1 MMCEFND
8 HSKLESYHDRQ
19 LDAAGR
25 DAVERH
31 LAGCGDCAAEL
42 AELQNISQMFAEI
55 PTPRLSQIALYR
67 LHSNL
72 DLLTDRGLLRLARV
86 MTGLAASVLLLGSL
100 WLMRPH
106 PVAVPAN
113 TSLAL
118 LPLQVEEQSLASAD
132 SSPSDWMVSELS
144 N

>member
-1 MMCEFND
+1 MFECN
-8 HSKLESYHDRQ
+8 HHLKLEAYHDRQ

-25 DAVERH
+25 DAFERH
-31 LAGCGDCAAEL
+31 LAECGDCSAAR

-72 DLLTDRGLLRLARV
+72 DFLTDRGLLRLARV

-106 PVAVPAN
+106 PVVAQVN
-113 TSLAL
+113 TSVAL
-118 LPLQVEEQSLASAD
+118 LPLQIEEQSLATSD
-132 SSPSDWMVSELS
+132 SSPSDWMVAELS
-144 N
+144 Y